1 MRTVLIPIAH
11 TSILH
16 MLRLRQSLRCRLL
29 GVRGVKSWHKD
40 LDAPLKRV
48 GARIDA
54 ALQVKIHL
62 NPSCF
67 SSSIML
73 NVFHLQELAALRP
86 KSVEW

>member
-1 MRTVLIPIAH
+1 MQNVLIPTAH

-16 MLRLRQSLRCRLL
+16 MLRLRLSLRRRLL

-62 NPSCF
+62 NRPCF
-67 SSSIML
+67 SSSILL